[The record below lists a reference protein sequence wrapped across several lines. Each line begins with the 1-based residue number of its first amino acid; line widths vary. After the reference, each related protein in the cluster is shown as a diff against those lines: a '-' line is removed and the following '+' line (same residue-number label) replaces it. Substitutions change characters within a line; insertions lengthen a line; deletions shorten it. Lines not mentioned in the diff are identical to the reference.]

1 MKARSILFLTI
12 VFALCVTSSAAH
24 ADLQDDVDRAVSTIE
39 RFEEIPESAI
49 PPRVLRDAKGLA
61 IITVTKAGFIV
72 SGRGG
77 TGVVVARNDKG
88 WSGPSAIGTGGIG
101 VGFQAGVQVSE
112 YVIILNTPEAVSAFS
127 KGGNV
132 TLGGN
137 LSAAVGPVGR
147 SAEAGVAPQAA
158 IYTYSRNQG
167 IFAGISLEGTVIATR
182 YEANEAYYGKPAFPA
197 DILAGDVKPPD
208 GAKKLLDIL
217 AKY

>member
-77 TGVVVARNDKG
+77 TGVVVARTEKG
-88 WSGPSAIGTGGIG
+88 WSGPSAVGTGGVG
-101 VGFQAGVQVSE
+101 FGFQAGAQVSE
-112 YVIILNTPEAVSAFS
+112 LVIILNTPEAVNAFS

-132 TLGGN
+132 TLGGS
-137 LSAAVGPVGR
+137 LSVAAGPIGR
-147 SAEAGVAPQAA
+147 DAEA
-158 IYTYSRNQG
+158 S
-167 IFAGISLEGTVIATR
+167 
-182 YEANEAYYGKPAFPA
+182 
-197 DILAGDVKPPD
+197 
-208 GAKKLLDIL
+208 
-217 AKY
+217 

>member
-182 YEANEAYYGKPAFPA
+182 YEANEAYYGKPVFPV

>member
-12 VFALCVTSSAAH
+12 VFALCVTASAAH
-24 ADLQDDVDRAVSTIE
+24 ADLQDDVDRAVSIIE

-77 TGVVVARNDKG
+77 TGVVVARTEKG

-112 YVIILNTPEAVSAFS
+112 YVIILNTQEAVSAFS

-137 LSAAVGPVGR
+137 LSAAIGPVGR

-182 YEANEAYYGKPAFPA
+182 YEANEEYYGKPVFPA

-208 GAKKLLDIL
+208 GAKKLIDIL